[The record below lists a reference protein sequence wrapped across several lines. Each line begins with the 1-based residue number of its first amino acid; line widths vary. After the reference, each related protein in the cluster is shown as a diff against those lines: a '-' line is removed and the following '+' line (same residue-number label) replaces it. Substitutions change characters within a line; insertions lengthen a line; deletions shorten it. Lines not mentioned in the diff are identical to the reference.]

1 MSSAPEPGQTV
12 VPGVLLAI
20 AGLGVMLRGPSGAG
34 KSDCALTLIER
45 GHALVADDAVQLHKK
60 GAKLLGCCPEA
71 GYGLLHLRD
80 LGILDIGSL
89 FGPDAVKHNSFIGLV
104 ITLSKPPGETYP
116 DALIHGRYG
125 VTELCC
131 VSIPTLTITAVDQRP
146 LASLIEAAVAQM
158 LASGRHPQPAQPGEP
173 QSTVKE
179 PVCRQSG

>member
-45 GHALVADDAVQLHKK
+45 GHALVADDAVQLH
-60 GAKLLGCCPEA
+60 
-71 GYGLLHLRD
+71 YGLLHLRD

-173 QSTVKE
+173 QSTIKE